1 MKRYFEVNF
10 AGKTKQQIKHVS
22 SLDMDEDFVEFEKYE
37 EPEDQEMAE
46 DENDEIKLDQI
57 HQKTREIQERIDQEP
72 QNAELWLELVS
83 LQEMELVHSH
93 AESRL
98 QKQVAI
104 LEKAIE
110 ANPSSDRLSF
120 EYIKAFSKLNDKSDE
135 AVEMFLAFVK

>member
-1 MKRYFEVNF
+1 M
-10 AGKTKQQIKHVS
+10 
-22 SLDMDEDFVEFEKYE
+22 EFEKYE

-57 HQKTREIQERIDQEP
+57 HQKTREIQERIDQDP
-72 QNAELWLELVS
+72 QNTDLWMELVS

-104 LEKAIE
+104 LEKAVE
-110 ANPSSDRLSF
+110 ANPSSDRLAF
-120 EYIKAFSKLNDKSDE
+120 EYIKAFSKISDKSDE
-135 AVEMFLAFVK
+135 AIEMFLAFVKQGHFFGEKRYLDWFFKHLMVLNVPKT

>member
-57 HQKTREIQERIDQEP
+57 HQKTREIQERIDQDP

-83 LQEMELVHSH
+83 LQDMELVHSH

-104 LEKAIE
+104 LEKAVE
-110 ANPSSDRLSF
+110 ANPSSDRLAF